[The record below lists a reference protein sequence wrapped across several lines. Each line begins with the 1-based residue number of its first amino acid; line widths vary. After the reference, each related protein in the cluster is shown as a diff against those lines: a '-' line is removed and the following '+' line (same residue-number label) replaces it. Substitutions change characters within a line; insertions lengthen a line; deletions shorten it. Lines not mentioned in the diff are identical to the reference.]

1 MLEKMTRK
9 CQGPSGTGARLGAG
23 VVVLRGGG
31 ELFKGLDTEMLLGA
45 MAKEGP
51 AVKENSLI
59 KARRQN
65 PNWGLRLDSSR

>member
-23 VVVLRGGG
+23 EGGG